1 MPNQE
6 SSNFDDNLVSFESQL
21 GSALGDVIRKPI
33 SALLGFKDENGTVN
47 VKVPDDE
54 ASQPSTYYFTQTGG
68 QTYVGQAYLRDGV
81 IAEWQLK
88 YGTPIRVKKDVL
100 NDTIWEIIGL
110 DLIYANE
117 FFRGVDS
124 ENVDIVSID
133 RIGPGLLTSVQPGA
147 LKAQVLEGYY
157 DIGDVAVFIPT
168 QQTIDWAVAPN
179 NTHMPPVG
187 KARFVLVEV
196 VPSTKSL
203 NYKYG
208 DLVPASLTFQNAYQ
222 QQEWATVEVILPTK
236 TPGNFRSGYIKLIGG
251 QTIIDRR
258 SIWSNQQILGSS
270 VDPKSLL
277 SDILSAIVTDGE
289 DVVTDGEDVV
299 WVEED

>member
-1 MPNQE
+1 MADPT
-6 SSNFDDNLVSFESQL
+6 SNFDDDLSNFESNL
-21 GSALGDVIRKPI
+21 SKSLGDVIRKPI
-33 SALLGFKDENGTVN
+33 SAILGFKDENGTVN
-47 VKVPDDE
+47 VKVPDSD
-54 ASQPSTYYFTQTGG
+54 ASQPSTYYFTQSGG
-68 QTYVGQAYLRDGV
+68 QSFMGQAYLRDGV

-124 ENVDIVSID
+124 ENVDIIPIE
-133 RIGPGLLTSVQPGA
+133 RIGPGLLTSVQPGSM
-147 LKAQVLEGYY
+147 KAQVLEGYY
-157 DIGDVAVFIPT
+157 DIGDTAIWIPT
-168 QQTIDWAVAPN
+168 QQTIDWSVAPN
-179 NTHMPPVG
+179 ITHMPDTG
-187 KARFVLVEV
+187 KARFVLVEIN
-196 VPSTKSL
+196 PTTKLL

-208 DLVPASLTFQNAYQ
+208 DIVPASLTFQNAYQ
-222 QQEWATVEVILPTK
+222 QQEWATTEVVLPQK
-236 TPGNFRSGYIKLIGG
+236 TSGYFRAGYIKLIGG

-270 VDPKSLL
+270 INPQTLL
-277 SDILSAIVTDGE
+277 SSILSAIVTDGD

-299 WVEED
+299 WVE